1 MGKYPKNKKSNP
13 TAMWGQRQLRN
24 PTQGQMPRYYSEK
37 RNCSGMEWVEN
48 TFMIALGGVFESHSK
63 SGAKKPTTS
72 VPPKIKSTIR
82 NKTGD

>member
-1 MGKYPKNKKSNP
+1 
-13 TAMWGQRQLRN
+13 
-24 PTQGQMPRYYSEK
+24 
-37 RNCSGMEWVEN
+37 MEWVEN
-48 TFMIALGGVFESHSK
+48 TFMIALGGVFESQSK